1 MSSPRDR
8 ERVAKNFVQRYGADR
23 LRELIERLSVG
34 ESGQQ
39 IAESFGVSREAVRKW
54 KNTFGNVMTY
64 YSVHPEVQ
72 RFMQHLDGE
81 DEEPPVSSAEH
92 ASTIE
97 IVLDASR

>member
-1 MSSPRDR
+1 MGSTPDR
-8 ERVAKNFVQRYGADR
+8 ERIARNFVARYGEDR
-23 LRELIERLSVG
+23 LKELVDRLSVG

-72 RFMQHLDGE
+72 RVIDSHGGDTRAS
-81 DEEPPVSSAEH
+81 EPEH
-92 ASTIE
+92 NAAAPMIE
-97 IVLDASR
+97 IVLDASS

>member
-1 MSSPRDR
+1 MSTTPDR
-8 ERVAKNFVQRYGADR
+8 ERIASNFVRRYGEHR
-23 LRELIERLSVG
+23 LRELIERLSAG

-72 RFMQHLDGE
+72 RFMEKQSD
-81 DEEPPVSSAEH
+81 DAASEEQRRVVATPM
-92 ASTIE
+92 IE
-97 IVLDASR
+97 IVLD

>member
-1 MSSPRDR
+1 MSTTPDR
-8 ERVAKNFVQRYGADR
+8 ERIAKNFVRRYGEDR

-72 RFMQHLDGE
+72 RFMEQQPRSATSEERQTSGE
-81 DEEPPVSSAEH
+81 APM
-92 ASTIE
+92 IE
-97 IVLDASR
+97 IVLD